1 MKPSTDQLH
10 NVAVQGPES
19 REIMKKLVWTPPTQ
33 PGLEDLKWFRF
44 LVGRIGGYQGIPVVV
59 SRTGYTGELGYEVFC
74 HPDDGPAVWD
84 AIWEAGQPHGMT
96 PLGLDAL
103 DMIRIEAG
111 LIFAGYEFDD
121 QVDPFEAGIG
131 FTVKL
136 DSEDDFV
143 GKEALIERSAH
154 PQRKLVGLELE
165 GNETAGHGDEVYV
178 GRQRVGVVTSGT
190 RSPLLRKNIAL
201 CRMSVQYGEEGT
213 DVEVG
218 KLDGLQKRIPAKVVG
233 FPFYDP
239 KKERPRS

>member
-1 MKPSTDQLH
+1 M
-10 NVAVQGPES
+10 
-19 REIMKKLVWTPPTQ
+19 
-33 PGLEDLKWFRF
+33 
-44 LVGRIGGYQGIPVVV
+44 V

-84 AIWEAGQPHGMT
+84 AIWEAGQPHGLK
-96 PLGLDAL
+96 PLGLEAL

-131 FTVKL
+131 FAVKL

-154 PQRKLVGLELE
+154 PQRRLVGLELE

-178 GRQRVGVVTSGT
+178 GPPARRRGHERHAQPDCCARTSRSAGCRCSTRRIGHRRRGRQARRAPEAHPRARWS
-190 RSPLLRKNIAL
+190 R
-201 CRMSVQYGEEGT
+201 
-213 DVEVG
+213 
-218 KLDGLQKRIPAKVVG
+218 

-239 KKERPRS
+239 DKTRPRS